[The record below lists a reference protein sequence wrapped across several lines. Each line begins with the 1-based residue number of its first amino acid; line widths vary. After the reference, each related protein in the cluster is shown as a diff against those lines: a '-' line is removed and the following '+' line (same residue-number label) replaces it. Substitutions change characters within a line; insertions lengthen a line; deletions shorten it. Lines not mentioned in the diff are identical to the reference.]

1 MHIRVEVLEAIS
13 KAPDIIQ
20 NWWNSAEKFPFSK
33 RIENCLCLNDLL
45 PVCAILYFIDM
56 HPTKK
61 KFCIAALWNIL
72 FGQIFLVDPKL
83 CWIAA

>member
-13 KAPDIIQ
+13 KAPDIVQ
-20 NWWNSAEKFPFSK
+20 KWNSTEKIPFSNC
-33 RIENCLCLNDLL
+33 IENCLSLKDPL
-45 PVCAILYFIDM
+45 PICAILYFIDM
-56 HPTKK
+56 HPTKT